1 MLVNFLVDMTKYEAE
16 RRKDLVWLKVSGD
29 FCCDGGVTM
38 VGVAQSGGQKHGQP
52 GTLQRPTRKQK
63 VRQGQGW
70 GGAGCNQDNVPFR
83 TPPLTIYF
91 QLGPVP

>member
-38 VGVAQSGGQKHGQP
+38 VGVAQSGGQKHG
-52 GTLQRPTRKQK
+52 
-63 VRQGQGW
+63 
-70 GGAGCNQDNVPFR
+70 
-83 TPPLTIYF
+83 
-91 QLGPVP
+91 